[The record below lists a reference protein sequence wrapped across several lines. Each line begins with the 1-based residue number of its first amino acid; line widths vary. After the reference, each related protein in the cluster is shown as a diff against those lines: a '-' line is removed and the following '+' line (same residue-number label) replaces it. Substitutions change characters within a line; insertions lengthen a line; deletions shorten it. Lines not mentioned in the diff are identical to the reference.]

1 MGKATC
7 TSDKVEADR
16 PNPPYTKEE
25 RILAERLFR
34 SFGMISHGPLRQ
46 VQGVTQGE
54 MALLGFLQAGGAPM
68 APTDLAEKLSLT
80 TARIANILNSLERKG
95 FVLRSHD
102 AADRRRVEVS
112 ITPQGRALLRS
123 NLDEAIGGL
132 SELVRDLGI
141 EDAREFA
148 RITGRVEALIAE
160 REHVT
165 IPPAIS
171 LDP

>member
-1 MGKATC
+1 MSKAIPTSGK
-7 TSDKVEADR
+7 VHADR
-16 PNPPYTKEE
+16 PDPPYTKEE

-34 SFGMISHGPLRQ
+34 AFGMISHGPLRQ

-68 APTDLAEKLSLT
+68 APTDLAEKLGLT

-95 FVLRSHD
+95 LVLRSHD
-102 AADRRRVEVS
+102 ATDRRRVEVS
-112 ITPQGRALLRS
+112 ITSQGSALLRS
-123 NLDEAIGGL
+123 NLDEAISGL
-132 SELVRDLGI
+132 SELVRELGI

-148 RITGRVEALIAE
+148 RITGRIEVLVSE

-165 IPPAIS
+165 IPPAIP